1 MRLRLFAIATAL
13 LLLAGLAA
21 QPASAQLGERWRERR
36 EARREAVAQRRAER
50 DGARRPNMRAME
62 GLPPKWVRKLQDMTP
77 AEQEHFLQNNERF
90 RNLPPRRQ
98 AEIRRNL
105 RRWNSLT
112 PEQKRAA
119 RNAEAVLERMTPQQR
134 AYVRD
139 TLLPKWQALPRGRR
153 LVIRRRLAILGR
165 MSPATQQEAL
175 HDPRFLRGLSPDE
188 REILRDLNSLR
199 NPQPPS
205 Q

>member
-1 MRLRLFAIATAL
+1 MATAL

-21 QPASAQLGERWRERR
+21 QPASAQLGERWRARQ

-62 GLPPKWVRKLQDMTP
+62 GLPPKWVRKLQDMPP
-77 AEQEHFLQNNERF
+77 AEQERFLQNNERF
-90 RNLPPRRQ
+90 QNLPPKRQ
-98 AEIRRNL
+98 AQIRRNL
-105 RRWNSLT
+105 ERWNNLT
-112 PEQKRAA
+112 PEQKQAA
-119 RNAEAVLERMTPQQR
+119 RNAEAALDRMTPQQR

-139 TLLPKWQALPRGRR
+139 TLLPKWQALPRDRR
-153 LVIRRRLAILGR
+153 LAIRRRLAQLNR
-165 MSPATQQEAL
+165 MSPDMQQKAL

-188 REILRDLNSLR
+188 REVLRNLNSLR
-199 NPQPPS
+199 NPPPPS